1 MAILVGKASEHQVI
15 RSEQVGYI
23 PTRTIDTEYQYG
35 KIVRR
40 IMLRLDSY
48 NEEPS
53 IENIVLLMERTAPQQ
68 SRATVR
74 LYRSAILHYIDQQKA
89 LGLISDKS
97 AENAVSLLKSFKGY
111 EGRAQKTSAKK
122 ARHASERSIERLSKK
137 LDASRSTVAGLAK
150 SLFLSSVMLGLR
162 PSEWFAAH
170 LDASKLHIKNGKS
183 TNGRGTGEFR
193 IIDLSN
199 PVLMLNR
206 QKIGVIEQTLSTIR
220 SAISDDRTR
229 ANLLSEMRQVVRRCK
244 IMSGGRN
251 ITFTTARHQFA
262 ANMKAAGLTKREIAD
277 LMGHASP
284 DTAATH
290 YGRRVSGHKSF
301 SLKRGLNDSARPV
314 SKNIERQT

>member
-97 AENAVSLLKSFKGY
+97 AENAVSLLK
-111 EGRAQKTSAKK
+111 AK
-122 ARHASERSIERLSKK
+122 HASERSIERLSKK